1 MACNV
6 INHTHVGTSANVHK
20 KPAILRVLLL
30 KIKLL
35 IIAYRNVLG
44 QNNNTVIKVIERP
57 LCEEK
62 TR

>member
-35 IIAYRNVLG
+35 IIAYGNVLG